1 METMKRVLA
10 FFSGRLSAWMEIVAG
25 IVLIGVMLLIGSDI
39 VGRIFGHPVPGT
51 YEIVSLAGG
60 LIIGLA
66 LPATSKAKG
75 HVTTDFL
82 LEKLSEKSRSLLT
95 VITRLINMVIFLL
108 AGYGMVMMGVRL
120 KDAGEVTAVLALPF
134 YYVAYAIG
142 GAFLIQTLV
151 LFSEIFETINPNPE
165 R

>member
-1 METMKRVLA
+1 MRYLGVFT
-10 FFSGRLSAWMEIVAG
+10 GRLSAWMEIVAG
-25 IVLIGVMLLIGSDI
+25 VVLIGVMLLIGSDI

-75 HVTTDFL
+75 HVSTDFL
-82 LEKLSEKSRSLLT
+82 LEKLSEKSRSFLS
-95 VITRLINMVIFLL
+95 VATRLINIVIFLL
-108 AGYGMVMMGVRL
+108 AGYGMVMMGIRL
-120 KDAGEVTAVLALPF
+120 KAAGEVTAVLAFPF

-142 GAFLIQTLV
+142 GAFLMQTLV
-151 LFSEIFETINPNPE
+151 LFSEIFDATNPKS
-165 R
+165 